1 MLEAYG
7 DASYEVGFAQTGV
20 VVELNGVTISWKS
33 TKQPLVARSTAE
45 SEVTAMAYTSQFLEG
60 IACLYHTMGVPNG
73 EPQLYCG
80 NRVAV
85 HLSTGSN
92 EWRAKALANKVLGV
106 RSLAELGFV
115 GIKFM
120 PTADMQADA
129 LTTLMGNKTLPR
141 QWQLVG
147 IVPPPS

>member
-20 VVELNGVTISWKS
+20 VVKLNGMTISWKS

-45 SEVTAMAYTSQFLEG
+45 SEGTAMAYASQFLEG
-60 IACLYHTMGVPNG
+60 ISCLYHTMGVPIG
-73 EPQLYCG
+73 KPQLYCG
-80 NRVAV
+80 NRAAV

-92 EWRAKALANKVLGV
+92 EWRTKALANKVLGV
-106 RSLAELGFV
+106 RSLVELGFV
-115 GIKFM
+115 VVKFT
-120 PTADMQADA
+120 PAADMQADA
-129 LTTLMGNKTLPR
+129 LAKFMGNKVLQR
-141 QWQLVG
+141 QRQLVG